1 MSIYTAYIVND
12 SGDEITNPNIQYSSN
27 VKLKLTLNSAGTI
40 PSYPFP
46 SANLVN
52 STDTYVFYSTAG
64 TLSVDQKSA
73 FFDIPSL
80 LSINNL
86 LTNGLYLIKFNVS
99 DGAQLQT
106 VLVSGILYGAKPNT
120 VPSQELNTSLPYT
133 WNIKFLF
140 QQIRADIATSV
151 ELALDLT
158 KDSINN
164 YTVPP
169 VLDFKTYNVSSIN
182 NTEYNINLTF
192 NQYGLYNLKLYVRI
206 GVSDYYVINKF
217 INDFNLACFL
227 RGTKIL
233 CSDNSW
239 INVEEL
245 RTGIWIKSTNN
256 RNFEIGALGRNIVF
270 VNNDTN
276 IKDRIYNVRVCEK
289 NICLTGGHPL
299 LVDTLTENEE
309 HKTKVNL
316 GNIRKLNDKIKL
328 YTMYNDAAIDLG
340 DSQDGSFYETYNF
353 YVLNSPD
360 KNESVEVF
368 ANGILT
374 ECCSENFFK
383 SEAHFNQIYK
393 L

>member
-1 MSIYTAYIVND
+1 MSNYTAFIVNN

-27 VKLKLTLNSAGTI
+27 VKLKLTFNDVGTI

-46 SANLVN
+46 SANLLD
-52 STDTYVFYSTAG
+52 STYTNVFYSTAG
-64 TLSVDQKSA
+64 TLSIDQKSA

-80 LSINNL
+80 LSINNM
-86 LTNGLYLIKFNVS
+86 LTNGLYLIQFNVS
-99 DGAQLQT
+99 DGAQLKT

-120 VPSQELNTSLPYT
+120 VPSQELNTTLPYT

-140 QQIRADIATSV
+140 QQIRANISTSV
-151 ELALDLT
+151 EFALDLT
-158 KDSINN
+158 KNAINN
-164 YTVPP
+164 YSVPS
-169 VLDFKTYNVSSIN
+169 VLDFKTYNFSSIN

-192 NQYGLYNLKLYVRI
+192 NQYGLYNLKLYVRVGI
-206 GVSDYYVINKF
+206 SEYYVINKF

-227 RGTKIL
+227 KGTKIL

-239 INVEEL
+239 INVEDL
-245 RTGIWIKSTNN
+245 RTGIWIKSTDT
-256 RNFEIGALGRNIVF
+256 RIFEIGAVGKNIVI
-270 VNNDTN
+270 VNDDTN
-276 IKDRIYNVRVCEK
+276 IKDRIYNVKVCDN

-299 LVDTLTENEE
+299 LVDNMTENEE
-309 HKTKVNL
+309 KKTKFHL
-316 GNIRKLNDKIKL
+316 ENIRKLNNKIKL

-340 DSQDGSFYETYNF
+340 NTKDGLFYETYNF

-374 ECCSENFFK
+374 ECCSENFFIN
-383 SEAHFNQIYK
+383 EAHFNQIYK